1 MKVKESK
8 AQVLLP
14 GQSKQNKK
22 RKVKRNEMK
31 RKRKRKATNAL
42 NEAEK
47 EEKRWK
53 SVGPLELENLM
64 EAQKTRAQA
73 GIHSYICIYILY
85 IYLSVFL
92 AAAEHENEFFPPP
105 NCFLCQS
112 SQIKI
117 IIKSAQ

>member
-22 RKVKRNEMK
+22 RKEKRNEM
-31 RKRKRKATNAL
+31 KRKRKATNAL